1 MVDQVVGTGHAV
13 VKVTADLDYDQTS
26 TTTERYVS
34 DPVNPPLADTT
45 TKESY
50 TGSGASVGGVLGPDN
65 AGVPLPGAGTDTTGT
80 TYTKDSVT
88 RNNAV
93 GKVVEVRKAA
103 PGAIR
108 KLNVGILLDT
118 RTAGTVD
125 PAAAADPG
133 VLGHRHRPGPWR
145 HHRGHPAA
153 LRRDRRRR
161 PPTRRWPPSGTPR
174 PRSRW
179 CRWPRPAGSC
189 CSCSPCSC
197 WPSCPHASGGSSS
210 APRSGCSSR
219 CSSASWRPA
228 ASEQRSLD
236 DAEALPAIEPARP
249 PVDPHLAQVAAAR
262 DEIGELL
269 EAQPA
274 EVAQLLRGW
283 LADRR
288 S

>member
-1 MVDQVVGTGHAV
+1 V

-34 DPVNPPLADTT
+34 DPANPPLADTT

-50 TGSGASVGGVLGPDN
+50 TGSGSSVGGVLGPDN
-65 AGVPLPGAGTDTTGT
+65 AGVPLPGAGADGKGT

-125 PAAAADPG
+125 PAQLQTLVSAAIGIDTARGDTIEVTRLPFDETAAEAADKAMAAEKDAAAKASMMSLAKTG
-133 VLGHRHRPGPWR
+133 GLVLLVL
-145 HHRGHPAA
+145 AVLA
-153 LRRDRRRR
+153 L
-161 PPTRRWPPSGTPR
+161 
-174 PRSRW
+174 
-179 CRWPRPAGSC
+179 AFL
-189 CSCSPCSC
+189 
-197 WPSCPHASGGSSS
+197 
-210 APRSGCSSR
+210 SSR
-219 CSSASWRPA
+219 KRRVELTPEELIQLEVLQHELA
-228 ASEQRSLD
+228 ARGEEPRALE

-249 PVDPHLAQVAAAR
+249 PIDPHVAAVAAAR